1 MRIILLGPPGSGKG
15 TQANFITSQY
25 SIPIISTG
33 EILRTA
39 VKYNSKLGK
48 QIKKTMDAGKLV
60 TEETVIALVKKR
72 LSQADC
78 CTGFLLDGFP
88 RTIFQ
93 ANAMKALGIK
103 VDHILEFQVP
113 DQLIIERLTGRQI
126 HERSG
131 RIYHTQFNPPK
142 TPGKDDITGEPLIM
156 RNDDER
162 EIVYQ
167 RLTEY
172 HQRTAPLIKHYTT
185 EMLMDNTR
193 YHQLDGTLQMTILK
207 KIISNILD

>member
-15 TQANFITSQY
+15 TQANFIADQY
-25 SIPIISTG
+25 SIPTISTG

-39 VKYNSKLGK
+39 VKCNSKLGN
-48 QIKKTMDAGKLV
+48 QIKKIMDAGKLV
-60 TEETVIALVKKR
+60 TEEIVISLVKRR

-78 CTGFLLDGFP
+78 YTGFLLDGFP

-93 ANAMKALGIK
+93 AHAMKVLDIK

-113 DQLIIERLTGRQI
+113 DKLIIARLSGRQI

-131 RIYHTQFNPPK
+131 RIYHTQFYPPK
-142 TPGKDDITGEPLIM
+142 TPGQDDITGEPLVM
-156 RNDDER
+156 RNDDHKET
-162 EIVYQ
+162 VYQ

-172 HQRTAPLIKHYTT
+172 HKRTAPLIKYYAAET
-185 EMLMDNTR
+185 LMNNTK
-193 YHQLDGTLQMTILK
+193 YHQLDGTLHMTILK
-207 KIISNILD
+207 KIISNLLG

>member
-25 SIPIISTG
+25 SIPIVSTG

-39 VKYNSKLGK
+39 VKYDLNLGR
-48 QIKKTMDAGKLV
+48 QIQKIMDAGRLV
-60 TEETVIALVKKR
+60 TEDTVITLVKKR
-72 LSQADC
+72 LAQVDC
-78 CTGFLLDGFP
+78 RTGFLLDGFP

-93 ANAMKALGIK
+93 AHAMKALGIK
-103 VDHILEFQVP
+103 VDYILEFQVP
-113 DQLIIERLTGRQI
+113 DALIIERLTGRQI

-142 TPGKDDITGEPLIM
+142 TSGKDDITGEPLMM
-156 RNDDER
+156 RNDDQR
-162 EIVYQ
+162 ETIYQ

-172 HQRTAPLIKHYTT
+172 HQRTAPLIKYYTAET
-185 EMLMDNTR
+185 LMDNTR
-193 YHQLDGTLQMTILK
+193 YHQLDGTLPMTILK
-207 KIISNILD
+207 EIISNILD